1 MTHGTTNPHI
11 DANRG
16 TRYSG
21 GYVAAVVLALILAVF
36 GILIFG
42 GGLWLIALGGSWY
55 YAIAG
60 AGLCL
65 TAWYLAQPSINALW
79 VYLATYAFTVVWA
92 LWEKGM
98 EAWAQ
103 VPRLVAPTVILLLIL
118 ATVPVL
124 RRNRR
129 TLTEHSR

>member
-11 DANRG
+11 DTRRG
-16 TRYSG
+16 TRHSA
-21 GYVAAVVLALILAVF
+21 GYIAAVVMAVVIAIF

-60 AGLCL
+60 VGLCL
-65 TAWYLAQPSINALW
+65 TAWFLAQPSINALW
-79 VYLATYAFTVVWA
+79 IYLATYAFTVVWA
-92 LWEKGM
+92 LWEKGLDP
-98 EAWAQ
+98 WAQ

-124 RRNRR
+124 RRERR
-129 TLTEHSR
+129 THTEHYR